1 MSGRQFLVEHVERN
15 AEKKSCDL
23 QNENRCLQI
32 SEKSSVARA
41 NEAADILQIEEVGLK
56 DAVQSPQEA
65 SGLTNVAIL
74 LAATSDRRKF
84 LDAVGKGAKMLTSG
98 EKLAEEEGPEIDA
111 SFARSGGESNP
122 QSTVQVHG
130 LHFPQRLNSA
140 QSTIHCPSTWF
151 ALSSQV
157 E

>member
-1 MSGRQFLVEHVERN
+1 MGEHHCFLSEEAAVVEHVERK

-23 QNENRCLQI
+23 QNENWCLQI
-32 SEKSSVARA
+32 SEKSSVA

-84 LDAVGKGAKMLTSG
+84 LDAVGKGCKMLTGG
-98 EKLAEEEGPEIDA
+98 EKLAEEEGPGIEA
-111 SFARSGGESNP
+111 SFARSGGE
-122 QSTVQVHG
+122 
-130 LHFPQRLNSA
+130 
-140 QSTIHCPSTWF
+140 
-151 ALSSQV
+151 
-157 E
+157 